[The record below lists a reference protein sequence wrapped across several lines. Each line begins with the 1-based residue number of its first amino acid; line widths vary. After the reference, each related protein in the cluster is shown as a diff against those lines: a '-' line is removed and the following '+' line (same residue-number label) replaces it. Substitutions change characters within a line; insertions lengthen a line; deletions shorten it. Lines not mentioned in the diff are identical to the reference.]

1 MDISTMHVWFRQ
13 YAQQM
18 GMQNIRAILPEQI
31 DICINTSIIDI
42 VKRLIKSN
50 IQLTSD
56 GSNTN
61 EKIGPIN
68 SLTTLFKT
76 VIVPLY
82 TESTNED
89 GTKTYTGF
97 KFYDKD
103 KNVGKISG
111 ILTDDI
117 VNSLY
122 ILDFS
127 LSYKQVV
134 DNEGLIAGD
143 SPAIPVFEDNTE
155 TKFYPIRIIDSTL
168 ASKSINDFILKNKFN
183 SPIIVNHDL
192 SVYDL
197 YTDKF
202 KKIIDDKNTIKYVLD
217 NNYLPYK
224 LQISYIKYPNKV
236 SLTNGISCDLE
247 ESVHIDVVRQAVDY
261 FKASIS
267 GSMLSQQE
275 QTPQQVNVDSTYN
288 NANTQ

>member
-1 MDISTMHVWFRQ
+1 MHVWFRQ

-31 DICINTSIIDI
+31 DICLNTSIIDI
-42 VKRLIKSN
+42 VKRLVKSN

-56 GSNTN
+56 GTNTN
-61 EKIGPIN
+61 NKIGPLN
-68 SLTTLFKT
+68 ALTTLFKT
-76 VIVPLY
+76 VDVPLY
-82 TESTNED
+82 TESSNKD

-97 KFYDKD
+97 KFYAKD

-111 ILTDDI
+111 TLDDNI

-127 LSYKQVV
+127 LAYKQI
-134 DNEGLIAGD
+134 NNNSGLMEGTPSTL
-143 SPAIPVFEDNTE
+143 PVFEDNTE
-155 TKFYPIRIIDSTL
+155 TKFYPVRIIDSTL

-192 SVYDL
+192 STYDL

-202 KKIIDDKNTIKYVLD
+202 NKIDDNGTIKYVLS
-217 NNYLPYK
+217 NNYLPYQ

-247 ESVHIDVVRQAVDY
+247 ESVHIDVVKQAVDY

-275 QTPQQVNVDSTYN
+275 QTPQQVNVDSNYN

>member
-31 DICINTSIIDI
+31 DICLNTSIIDI
-42 VKRLIKSN
+42 VKRLVKSN

-56 GSNTN
+56 GSDTN
-61 EKIGPIN
+61 NKIGPIN

-76 VIVPLY
+76 VDVPLY
-82 TESTNED
+82 TESINKD

-97 KFYDKD
+97 KFYAKD

-127 LSYKQVV
+127 LSYKQVAN
-134 DNEGLIAGD
+134 NEGLIVGD
-143 SPAIPVFEDNTE
+143 SPTIPVFEDNTE

-168 ASKSINDFILKNKFN
+168 ISKSINDFILKNKFN

-247 ESVHIDVVRQAVDY
+247 ESVHIDVIRQAVDY

-267 GSMLSQQE
+267 GSILSQQE

>member
-31 DICINTSIIDI
+31 DICLNTSIIDI
-42 VKRLIKSN
+42 VKRLVKSN

-56 GSNTN
+56 GTNTN
-61 EKIGPIN
+61 NKIGPLN
-68 SLTTLFKT
+68 ALTTLFKT
-76 VIVPLY
+76 VDVPLY
-82 TESTNED
+82 TESSNKD

-97 KFYDKD
+97 KFYAKD

-111 ILTDDI
+111 TLDDNI

-127 LSYKQVV
+127 LAYKQI
-134 DNEGLIAGD
+134 NNNSGLMEGTPSTL
-143 SPAIPVFEDNTE
+143 PVFEDNTE
-155 TKFYPIRIIDSTL
+155 TKFYPVRIIDSTL

-192 SVYDL
+192 STYDL

-202 KKIIDDKNTIKYVLD
+202 NKIDDNGTIKYVLS
-217 NNYLPYK
+217 NNYLPYQ

-247 ESVHIDVVRQAVDY
+247 ESVHIDVVKQAVDY

-275 QTPQQVNVDSTYN
+275 QTPQQVNVDSNYN